1 MRFHRVIAALCGAAA
16 LLFTAAPAGAQAEPI
31 TEHYSVEFTAPSAN
45 PCNPSITGAL
55 TVQGDGVFTLTDTG
69 QTFHLNDNL
78 QGRFSFDPD
87 DPALPTSSGHFVV
100 QHRENVNYD
109 QLKDLRVTDTQ
120 HTVVHLAD
128 GTSFPIQ
135 IRTTL
140 LFHPDGSFEVK
151 VDSLGCGG
159 QAVA

>member
-1 MRFHRVIAALCGAAA
+1 MRFHRVIATLGGAAA
-16 LLFTAAPAGAQAEPI
+16 LLLTASPAGAQAAHI
-31 TEHYSVEFTAPSAN
+31 TQHYSVEFTAPSAN
-45 PCNPSITGAL
+45 PCNPSVTGVITI
-55 TVQGDGVFTLTDTG
+55 QGDGVFTLTDTG
-69 QTFHLNDNL
+69 RTFQLKDNL

-140 LFHPDGSFEVK
+140 LFHPDGTFEVK

-159 QAVA
+159 QST